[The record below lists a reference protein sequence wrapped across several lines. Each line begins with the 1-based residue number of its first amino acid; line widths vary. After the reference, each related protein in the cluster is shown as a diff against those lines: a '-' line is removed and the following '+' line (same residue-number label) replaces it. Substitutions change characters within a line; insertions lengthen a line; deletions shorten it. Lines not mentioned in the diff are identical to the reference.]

1 MNILNKNKIL
11 TSIIITT
18 FNREKNL
25 IELINLINKQVGVVK
40 NTIEIIIC
48 DSNSKKK
55 ISVINYIKQFRG
67 LRIVYYN
74 CKINH
79 QAFKR
84 NYGIK
89 NSIGKYKI
97 FIDDDCF
104 PENNFSYQYL
114 KILHLNRKKIIYFG
128 LVSYVK
134 FSENKNLIK
143 YRQSRVY
150 CLPNQQS
157 VPYKN
162 FLTMNMGYNSETICK
177 NDTFFDDKFRNY
189 GFEDFEF
196 AYRFKEK
203 SYKLIQLKS
212 LVHHRDNRNFDDF
225 LKKYN
230 FLGTYG
236 IDDIIKI
243 NFKAAKN
250 LIYYKIE
257 KNFFISIIL
266 KIPGVR
272 FLLNFF
278 EKKISFIEKC
288 MPFYLFFLYEI
299 GILVAYLKGVVL
311 RNSFNTLKDLK
322 KNEWYR

>member
-230 FLGTYG
+230 FLGRYG
-236 IDDIIKI
+236 IEDIIKI
-243 NFKAAKN
+243 NLMAAKD

-257 KNFFISIIL
+257 KNLIVQIFLKVPRVVYILNLIEKIIR
-266 KIPGVR
+266 II
-272 FLLNFF
+272 
-278 EKKISFIEKC
+278 EKKI
-288 MPFYLFFLYEI
+288 PFYFSILYDV
-299 GILVAYLKGVVL
+299 GITAAYLKGAVL
-311 RNSFNTLKDLK
+311 RNYYLKQTNQK
-322 KNEWYR
+322 RNEWYK

>member
-1 MNILNKNKIL
+1 LNILNKNKIL

-230 FLGTYG
+230 FLGRYG
-236 IDDIIKI
+236 IEDIIKI
-243 NFKAAKN
+243 NLMAAKD

-257 KNFFISIIL
+257 KNLIVQIFLKVPRVVYILNLIEKIIR
-266 KIPGVR
+266 II
-272 FLLNFF
+272 
-278 EKKISFIEKC
+278 EKKI
-288 MPFYLFFLYEI
+288 PFYFSILYDV
-299 GILVAYLKGVVL
+299 GITAAYLKGAVL
-311 RNSFNTLKDLK
+311 RNYYLKQTNQK
-322 KNEWYR
+322 RNEWYK

>member
-1 MNILNKNKIL
+1 LKNNKIS

-25 IELINLINKQVGVVK
+25 FELINLINKQISVLK
-40 NTIEIIIC
+40 NTTEIIIC

-55 ISVINYIKQFRG
+55 LSILNYIKQFDG
-67 LRIVYYN
+67 LRIVYHN

-84 NYGIK
+84 NFGIR

-104 PENNFSYQYL
+104 PENNFLNRYL
-114 KILHLNRKKIIYFG
+114 KTLNLNRKKVIYFG
-128 LVSYVK
+128 LVCYVN

-150 CLPNQQS
+150 SLPNDKS
-157 VPYKN
+157 APYKN
-162 FLTMNMGYNSETICK
+162 FLTMNMGYNSEAVSK
-177 NDTFFDDKFRNY
+177 NEIFFDNKFRNY

-196 AYRFKEK
+196 AYRFKKK

-212 LVHHRDNRNFDDF
+212 LVHHRDNRNFNDF

-230 FLGTYG
+230 FLGAYG
-236 IDDIIKI
+236 IDDLITI
-243 NFKAAKN
+243 NLKAAKN

-257 KNFFISIIL
+257 NNFFIGFFL
-266 KIPGVR
+266 KIPGSGFV
-272 FLLNFF
+272 LNFMEKKISYF
-278 EKKISFIEKC
+278 EKKI
-288 MPFYLFFLYEI
+288 PFYFSFLYEL

-311 RNSFNTLKDLK
+311 RNSFNALKDFK
-322 KNEWYR
+322 KDEWYR

>member
-1 MNILNKNKIL
+1 MKNNKIN

-18 FNREKNL
+18 FNREKN
-25 IELINLINKQVGVVK
+25 IFELINFINKQINIQK
-40 NTIEIIIC
+40 NTLEIVIC
-48 DSNSKKK
+48 DSNSKRRLS
-55 ISVINYIKQFRG
+55 ILNYIKNFG
-67 LRIVYYN
+67 GIRIVYYN

-89 NSIGKYKI
+89 NSLGKYKI

-104 PENNFSYQYL
+104 PENNFLYQYL
-114 KILHLNRKKIIYFG
+114 KTLHLNRKKIIYCG
-128 LVSYVK
+128 LVSYIK
-134 FSENKNLIK
+134 FNENKNLIK
-143 YRQSRVY
+143 YRQCRVY
-150 CLPNQQS
+150 SLPNHQS
-157 VPYKN
+157 VPCKN
-162 FLTMNMGYNSETICK
+162 FLTMNMGYNSDTVCK
-177 NDTFFDDKFRNY
+177 NDIFFSNKFRNY

-212 LVHHRDNRNFDDF
+212 LVYHRDNRNFDDF

-236 IDDIIKI
+236 IVDIIKI
-243 NFKAAKN
+243 NLKAAKN

-257 KNFFISIIL
+257 KNFFISIFL
-266 KIPGVR
+266 KIPSIKF
-272 FLLNFF
+272 FLIFF
-278 EKKISFIEKC
+278 EKTITLIEKV
-288 MPFYLFFLYEI
+288 MPFYLAFLYEI

-311 RNSFNTLKDLK
+311 RNSFSEAKNFK

>member
-1 MNILNKNKIL
+1 LKNNKIQI
-11 TSIIITT
+11 SIIITT

-25 IELINLINKQVGVVK
+25 FELINLINKQVSILK
-40 NTIEIIIC
+40 NTIEIVIC
-48 DSNSKKK
+48 DSNSRKKL
-55 ISVINYIKQFRG
+55 SVLNYIKQFSS

-84 NYGIK
+84 NCGIN
-89 NSIGKYKI
+89 NSLGKYKI

-114 KILHLNRKKIIYFG
+114 KTLHLNRKKIIYFG

-134 FSENKNLIK
+134 FNENKNLIK

-150 CLPNQQS
+150 FLPNQQS

-177 NDTFFDDKFRNY
+177 NDIFFNNKFRNY
-189 GFEDFEF
+189 GFEDYEF
-196 AYRFKEK
+196 AYRFQEK

-212 LVHHRDNRNFDDF
+212 LVHHRDNRNFQDF

-230 FLGTYG
+230 FLGEYG
-236 IDDIIKI
+236 INDIIKI
-243 NFKAAKN
+243 NPKAAKN

-257 KNFFISIIL
+257 KNFFIRIFL
-266 KIPGVR
+266 KIPGIR
-272 FLLNFF
+272 YLLNFF
-278 EKKISFIEKC
+278 EKKISFIEKRI
-288 MPFYLFFLYEI
+288 PLYISFLYEM
-299 GILVAYLKGVVL
+299 GILIAYLKGVVL
-311 RNSFNTLKDLK
+311 RNSFNTLKDFK

>member
-1 MNILNKNKIL
+1 MKNNKIN

-18 FNREKNL
+18 FNREKN
-25 IELINLINKQVGVVK
+25 IFELINLINKQADIQK
-40 NTIEIIIC
+40 NTLEIVIC
-48 DSNSKKK
+48 DSNSKRRLS
-55 ISVINYIKQFRG
+55 ILNYIKNFG
-67 LRIVYYN
+67 GIRIVYYN

-89 NSIGKYKI
+89 NSLGKYKI

-104 PENNFSYQYL
+104 PENNFLYKYL
-114 KILHLNRKKIIYFG
+114 KTLHLNRKKIIYCG
-128 LVSYVK
+128 LVSYIK
-134 FSENKNLIK
+134 FNENKNLIK

-150 CLPNQQS
+150 SLPNHQS
-157 VPYKN
+157 VPCKN
-162 FLTMNMGYNSETICK
+162 FLTMNMGYNSDTVCK
-177 NDTFFDDKFRNY
+177 NDIFFSNKFRNY

-212 LVHHRDNRNFDDF
+212 LVYHRDNRNFDDF

-236 IDDIIKI
+236 IVDIIKI
-243 NFKAAKN
+243 NLKAAKN

-257 KNFFISIIL
+257 KNFFISIFL
-266 KIPGVR
+266 KIPSIKF
-272 FLLNFF
+272 FLIFF
-278 EKKISFIEKC
+278 EKTITLIEKV
-288 MPFYLFFLYEI
+288 MPFYLAFLYET

-311 RNSFNTLKDLK
+311 RNSFSAAKNFK